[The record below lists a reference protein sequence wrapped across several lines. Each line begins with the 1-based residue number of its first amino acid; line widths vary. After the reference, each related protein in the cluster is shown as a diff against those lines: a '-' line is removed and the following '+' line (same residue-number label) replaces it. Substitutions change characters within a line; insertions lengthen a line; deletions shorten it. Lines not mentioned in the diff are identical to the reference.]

1 MDKKLSRSVEMI
13 QMSLTKKPDSLQ
25 PHPIHPP
32 TQQPKIKR
40 NIKHE

>member
-13 QMSLTKKPDSLQ
+13 QMSLTKKKPDSLQ
-25 PHPIHPP
+25 PHPTHPLKLKP
-32 TQQPKIKR
+32 

>member
-25 PHPIHPP
+25 PHPTHPLKLKP
-32 TQQPKIKR
+32 